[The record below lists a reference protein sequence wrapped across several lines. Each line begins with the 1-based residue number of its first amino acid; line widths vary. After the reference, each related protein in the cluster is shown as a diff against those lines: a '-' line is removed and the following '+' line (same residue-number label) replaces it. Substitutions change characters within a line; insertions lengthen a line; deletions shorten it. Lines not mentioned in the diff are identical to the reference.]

1 MRLLA
6 LGVDYRSAPASVR
19 EALAFDGTKFDAGL
33 DLMTHTFPDNECV
46 ILSTCNRVELYVASR
61 PEQVAETDALTDVLA
76 TVPWNQ
82 VRDVCRASG
91 QLPRRRSDWPS
102 VPGGGQS

>member
-33 DLMTHTFPDNECV
+33 DLVTQHLP
-46 ILSTCNRVELYVASR
+46 RQR
-61 PEQVAETDALTDVLA
+61 
-76 TVPWNQ
+76 
-82 VRDVCRASG
+82 VRDSVDL
-91 QLPRRRSDWPS
+91 QPRRALRRRHARAGAGDRRPD
-102 VPGGGQS
+102 